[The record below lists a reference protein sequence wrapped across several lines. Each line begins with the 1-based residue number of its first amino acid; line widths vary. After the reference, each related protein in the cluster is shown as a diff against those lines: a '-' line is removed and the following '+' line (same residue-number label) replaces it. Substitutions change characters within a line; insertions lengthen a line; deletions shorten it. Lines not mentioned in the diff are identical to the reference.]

1 VAFPSFPEGSCSNIS
16 RFTSLAL
23 LCVAACS
30 LAHSAVAQTNSLS
43 SSAPNTVGLWANGTE
58 YLHIGST
65 GFVGIGT
72 LAPNTTLQVNG
83 SIMVGTGTCGSS
95 TAGSIQWNG
104 SALQYCNGSSW
115 TTLAGGIAGSGTT
128 NYLARWTPN
137 GSTLGIGATYDNGTD
152 VGIGNTSPTNILSVG
167 PSGNVGQTSAYI
179 QARSAGN
186 SFEWGHGNAAGY
198 ASTLGAWAGSGQ
210 PFLCFDC
217 EAGTTAN
224 TFKTRG
230 IKGALLTSDLT
241 GGFIFATVPTASADN
256 QTATNNVVITTGGNV
271 GIGTT
276 APQTALQ
283 VRTGADQNLWVHGPN
298 NLSGGIEL
306 AVLNDAISALVPMEL
321 HASTFDF
328 TGGNVGIGTTAP
340 TNLVEVAGGS
350 LNGIGLMVDGTS
362 NTVGIGINNFQ
373 TGGRNWSL
381 VSKGGSSGA
390 PDAFAIQ
397 DSTAS
402 GANRIV
408 IDASGDVGIGGTVGA
423 SSSAITAGTL
433 VAMASGNVG
442 IGTTGP
448 NALLDIYGNG
458 TAKDL
463 TLGLW
468 ASNTNYNAIYLNGAY
483 ATQTSYNLLSSSTD
497 QNLYI
502 NAPSS
507 GALYLRN
514 ANNNVAAVNSAGMA
528 IGGTYAALAVS
539 PPSNG
544 LIVQGGVGIGTTAPR
559 LTLES
564 MVTNNTV
571 GTYYPITARLDRSS
585 TSSSPRGVGISF
597 TESNNG
603 TVQQALAGVVGIR
616 ENSNSTWYS
625 DLAFQV
631 NTANAS
637 GGETGLSDVMYIQGS
652 SASVGIGTTNPTT
665 ALTVIG
671 TATATNFSGT
681 LNPDYDSGW
690 VSDSN
695 STSHLTT
702 FTHSLG
708 VIPTRCEIQFSPTN
722 TSVTT
727 VYPLSCGAQTSFTTE
742 YSNPIGVQLTT
753 TTVVLSI
760 YTGASLFAYWNA
772 TSWTTWAS
780 GYWRVRLWK

>member
-1 VAFPSFPEGSCSNIS
+1 M
-16 RFTSLAL
+16 
-23 LCVAACS
+23 AACS

-256 QTATNNVVITTGGNV
+256 QTATNNVVIT
-271 GIGTT
+271 
-276 APQTALQ
+276 
-283 VRTGADQNLWVHGPN
+283 
-298 NLSGGIEL
+298 
-306 AVLNDAISALVPMEL
+306 
-321 HASTFDF
+321 